1 MNHKKKNG
9 KREKTQLESIIYHI
23 QQNTV
28 QGQKIQEEFFK
39 ETNEHIIHIDKTAG
53 RNHHYDLVIY
63 TNQQHTYKVE
73 YKGSMKYSNI
83 NPRDSPWK
91 TGVQFY
97 NGDPKPFTIC
107 REYVKEWYNYLFNTF
122 IIINN
127 YNIDYPIPTF
137 GEYNKDAFRQ
147 GKNKLPFMIEF
158 KRQYQQ
164 RTNMYSMLEERKEF
178 NKEFAIDRQDLNI
191 LKGEIESIYKKIMKD
206 KEMWLQIHGDINNSI
221 DVIDIKWTKG
231 MVLEGDI
238 PDIQTISITTQTPDI
253 TFHCNCGDTF
263 GFNVHM
269 RWGYGQGF
277 SNLRIDFK

>member
-178 NKEFAIDRQDLNI
+178 NKEFAIDRHDLNI
-191 LKGEIESIYKKIMKD
+191 LKEEIEPIYKKIMKD
-206 KEMWLQIHGDINNSI
+206 KEMWLQIHGDINQSI